1 MGANA
6 FDPIPFHAFR
16 IPGRQIVVRWY
27 QYLGAKAFR
36 QQDGKA
42 A

>member
-1 MGANA
+1 MSTNA

-16 IPGRQIVVRWY
+16 VPGMQIVARWY
-27 QYLGAKAFR
+27 QYLDAKAIR
-36 QQDGKA
+36 EQERA